1 MKNLS
6 TIVCLLLVSSLF
18 GQNIEKIE
26 INKEYPNNKIVTGT
40 NLEYAFPLEK
50 GKFYKVSVQQQ
61 GIDIVLFLFDKYKKQ
76 LIEKDTPNGQNG
88 IETFN
93 FSPTETADFYLT
105 IKRIEEVGNP
115 KEGTVSVIVKEIIEN
130 EINEVKLEGD
140 IVSIPFRLIGEW
152 IFIDGEVNGIK
163 GRFMFDTGSK
173 NAITLNS
180 NKIKGIEPEEMG
192 KGFVGSGQTFKSL
205 QYSKIDS
212 IKIDELNYYSLKN
225 IQANNMDYLNNI
237 STDIV
242 GMVGFDF
249 FKGYNLKIDY
259 LRNLLTFFKHKS
271 NDKGDNIK
279 KEKYYITTLPYFIR
293 KLENHPMITVT
304 QNGIKYLAFF
314 DTGGGRGML
323 SLDETSFKDLKSKG
337 KIIDFY
343 EQPSPL
349 YSLFD
354 VKINKSLTVNL
365 FGLNKSEINPAFEP
379 LGITEKN
386 VIGLAYSFLSNYTT
400 LWDTQNKRI
409 HIFEKK

>member
-18 GQNIEKIE
+18 GQNIEKIDL
-26 INKEYPNNKIVTGT
+26 NKEYPNNKIDASD
-40 NLEYAFPLEK
+40 NLRYVFRLEK
-50 GKFYKVSVQQQ
+50 GKSYKVLVQQEN
-61 GIDIVLFLFDKYKKQ
+61 IDVDLVLTDKDNKQ
-76 LIEKDTPNGQNG
+76 LVEKDTPNGQNG
-88 IETFN
+88 LETIN
-93 FSPTETADFYLT
+93 FSPTETADFYL
-105 IKRIEEVGNP
+105 IVKRLEEGDNP
-115 KEGTVSVIVKEIIEN
+115 KEGTVSVTVKEQDVN
-130 EINEVKLEGD
+130 SEIKLDGE
-140 IVSIPFRLIGEW
+140 IVSVPFELVNEW
-152 IFIDGEVNGIK
+152 IFINGEVNGIK
-163 GRFMFDTGSK
+163 GRLMFDTGSM

-180 NKIKGIEPEEMG
+180 AKITNIEPEVLG
-192 KGFVGSGQTFKSL
+192 DGFVGSGQSFKTL
-205 QYSKIDS
+205 QYPKIDN
-212 IKIDELNYYSLKN
+212 IKIDELDYTSVLKVN
-225 IQANNMDYLNNI
+225 ANNMDYLKNI
-237 STDIV
+237 ATDVI

-249 FKGYNLKIDY
+249 FKGYNVKIDY
-259 LRNLLTFFKHKS
+259 LRRMLTFYKHKE
-271 NDKGDNIK
+271 NDKGESIK

-314 DTGGGRGML
+314 DTSGGRGML

-354 VKINKSLTVNL
+354 VKIDKSLTVNL